1 MVLPTSRLR
10 RLLHWT
16 RLLLTS
22 RLTHLTLFL
31 IGWMWLI
38 GTIVGSVR
46 YVYIYEDR
54 QVLTAAVTR
63 EETPEAMLREQGIEV
78 RPEDEIQFSGF
89 DSAMCEIRITR
100 AFTVHLRADGVIRTF
115 TMTSGTVRDLLEM
128 GNITLRSHDTV
139 SMHLSQELSEG
150 DIVDVSRVDIVEEV
164 EEQPIPYEVDI
175 RYTSLL
181 KDGRQRVLSA
191 GTEGVLSIY
200 TRDIY
205 VDGKLVESNQ
215 TEERVTR
222 QPVTEYR
229 LEGAK
234 VPTNANTSVPLDENG
249 NPIDYLYKID
259 GVATAYNVRPGR
271 STASGRDLIVGHVAV
286 DPAEFPYGTRMYIKT
301 PSGSFIYGEAIAAD
315 TGVAMVEG
323 HVDVDLLFETYL
335 EATMFGRR
343 NVEIYVLE

>member
-1 MVLPTSRLR
+1 
-10 RLLHWT
+10 
-16 RLLLTS
+16 
-22 RLTHLTLFL
+22 
-31 IGWMWLI
+31 MWLI

-150 DIVDVSRVDIVEEV
+150 DIVDVKPGGYRRGGRGTAHPLRGRHPLHLAAQGRAAAGALGRYRGRPLDLYPRHLRRRQTGRK
-164 EEQPIPYEVDI
+164 QPDGGAGHPAAGHRIPAGGGEGAD
-175 RYTSLL
+175 
-181 KDGRQRVLSA
+181 QRKHQRPA
-191 GTEGVLSIY
+191 
-200 TRDIY
+200 RR
-205 VDGKLVESNQ
+205 K
-215 TEERVTR
+215 R
-222 QPVTEYR
+222 QPDRVSLQNRRGGHRLQRPPRPLDRFRPGSDRRTYR
-229 LEGAK
+229 RRSGR
-234 VPTNANTSVPLDENG
+234 VPLRHPD
-249 NPIDYLYKID
+249 
-259 GVATAYNVRPGR
+259 V
-271 STASGRDLIVGHVAV
+271 HQ
-286 DPAEFPYGTRMYIKT
+286 DPLGQLHLR
-301 PSGSFIYGEAIAAD
+301 EAIAAD